1 MGEWSE
7 LFEDFPEENPA
18 NYVGGIFD
26 PKRAEALRLT
36 TDRRVSEQANLDAEI
51 AQIIQTH
58 GKPNPLEDKV
68 SGADNM

>member
-7 LFEDFPEENPA
+7 FFEDFPEENPA

-36 TDRRVSEQANLDAEI
+36 TNRKASEQTNLDAEI
-51 AQIIQTH
+51 AQIIQKH
-58 GKPNPLEDKV
+58 SKPNPLKDKV
-68 SGADNM
+68 LGADNM